1 MTRWGSDW
9 QSVGKFK
16 ICNPHNY
23 IGTDWPVIRFLE
35 WSPDINA
42 QDTIYSLDEDT
53 HFLNTNGE
61 LLSEEEEEKW
71 NTILEENN
79 Q

>member
-1 MTRWGSDW
+1 MFNVCYPTNDT
-9 QSVGKFK
+9 V
-16 ICNPHNY
+16 
-23 IGTDWPVIRFLE
+23 IGGDIPGILFIE

-42 QDTIYSLDEDT
+42 QDTIYSLDEEV
-53 HFLNTNGE
+53 HFLRDNGE
-61 LLSEEEEEKW
+61 LLSEEEAEKW

>member
-1 MTRWGSDW
+1 MFNVCYPNNNIGSGGDLPRIL
-9 QSVGKFK
+9 S
-16 ICNPHNY
+16 I
-23 IGTDWPVIRFLE
+23 E

-42 QDTIYSLDEDT
+42 QDTIYSLDEEG
-53 HFLNTNGE
+53 HFLRDNGE